1 MLTSTRKHLARSA
14 ARLPH
19 ALSAVAAAC
28 LFAASAVAVS
38 ATASSADTEAERCY
52 ADWSQAA
59 EIVRAESLVTAKDV
73 HERARTS
80 QIGDVVRMTLCEE
93 KGRFVY
99 RLVIREAKGHV
110 VKRTVDAKAPF

>member
-1 MLTSTRKHLARSA
+1 MFTSTRQHLARSA

-28 LFAASAVAVS
+28 LLAASAVAVS
-38 ATASSADTEAERCY
+38 ATDTEAERCY